1 MLLHEVP
8 HDPGARHQVIIKW
21 ELVSILT
28 RAEYELGPLTVVT
41 TDQRRLSWMLV
52 MVGLT

>member
-1 MLLHEVP
+1 MLLHKVP

-28 RAEYELGPLTVVT
+28 SAEYELGPLTVVT
-41 TDQRRLSWMLV
+41 KDQRRLSWMLE